1 MIGGKRTEEPKSI
14 ITGQKTGG
22 EAMRDRGRE
31 TQEQRQRNQL
41 SEEGRNTFL
50 EIQLQPII

>member
-31 TQEQRQRNQL
+31 TQEQRQRSQL
-41 SEEGRNTFL
+41 
-50 EIQLQPII
+50 